1 MPLLLPVL
9 LPVLVIVVAAVV
21 VGITEVE
28 VVGDMAVIEGGEVVI
43 MTGEG
48 VIIMLEV
55 ELGAEVV
62 LMAVIRGL
70 KTVALVKLLP
80 LHPNLM
86 VVMPHHPALILGC
99 LILELKQFLLLQAIQ
114 VDLHRILH
122 HMVLLLLVAM
132 VQAVVPGEVVGVGMV
147 VVLLEIQVVVMEVLL
162 LRTRLR

>member
-1 MPLLLPVL
+1 MPLL
-9 LPVLVIVVAAVV
+9 LPVLVIVVAAVE

-86 VVMPHHPALILGC
+86 VVMPHRPALILGC

-132 VQAVVPGEVVGVGMV
+132 VQAVVPGEVVGVGMMV
-147 VVLLEIQVVVMEVLL
+147 GMAVVLLEIQVVVMEVLL

>member
-1 MPLLLPVL
+1 MLLL
-9 LPVLVIVVAAVV
+9 LPVLVIVVAAVE

-62 LMAVIRGL
+62 LMAVIRVL

-86 VVMPHHPALILGC
+86 VVMPHHPTLILGC

-132 VQAVVPGEVVGVGMV
+132 VQAVVPGEVVGVGMMV
-147 VVLLEIQVVVMEVLL
+147 GMAVVLLEIQVVVMEVLL

>member
-1 MPLLLPVL
+1 MPLLLR
-9 LPVLVIVVAAVV
+9 VLVIVVAAVE

-48 VIIMLEV
+48 VIIMVEV

-62 LMAVIRGL
+62 LMAVTRGL

-122 HMVLLLLVAM
+122 HMVPLLVAM
-132 VQAVVPGEVVGVGMV
+132 VQAVVPGEVVGVGMMV
-147 VVLLEIQVVVMEVLL
+147 GTAVVLLEIQVVVMEVLL